1 MKITNGEVIKNGE
14 QELIDAITGDLDW
27 GVIEKIFKEK
37 HRLGIEEDVEYK
49 NGDLVVHDNQ
59 IAYKFEFD
67 IKVTLSILLDREG
80 NYLSITSAGDPEKDQ
95 NEAQDAPPEDSEEHS
110 GLADVEESGQGLEDV
125 MAELDSHED
134 TENNEMMSPEPAH
147 EGSDERISRAA
158 SQAADMIA
166 QMDNEA

>member
-1 MKITNGEVIKNGE
+1 MKITDSEVIKNGE
-14 QELIDAITGDLDW
+14 QELIDAISGDLDW
-27 GVIEKIFKEK
+27 GVIETIFKEK

-95 NEAQDAPPEDSEEHS
+95 NEAQDAPPEDSEEPS
-110 GLADVEESGQGLEDV
+110 GPEDAAEPGQVLEDV
-125 MAELDSHED
+125 MVELDSHED